1 MLNDTVIDIPPSEPH
16 HSTGYQEWLKQI
28 KQFSAAA
35 QIAIEAQ
42 HKPKKRK
49 MGPWLAVRTLQRMED
64 TDLPEMNNVTDK
76 TPTSNVTPRFNDF
89 LKIPEDIR
97 RAKRVRISE
106 GPNA

>member
-1 MLNDTVIDIPPSEPH
+1 MKRKQEHQLLAKLVSYSKRYMLNDTVIDIPTSEPH
-16 HSTGYQEWLKQI
+16 HSTGYQEWVKQI

-64 TDLPEMNNVTDK
+64 TDLP
-76 TPTSNVTPRFNDF
+76 
-89 LKIPEDIR
+89 
-97 RAKRVRISE
+97 
-106 GPNA
+106 